1 MVEQYVE
8 KYEVTDLNSITN
20 AQNDMNDNVSRGWTI
35 KSMVVTPDLPWGT
48 KLYPFIV
55 VVYEREVKSSE
66 TKEQNIS

>member
-8 KYEVTDLNSITN
+8 KYVVSDLESITK
-20 AQNDMNDNVSRGWTI
+20 AQNDMNDNVSRGWCI
-35 KSMVVTPDLPWGT
+35 KSMVVTPDLN

-55 VVYEREVKSSE
+55 VVYEREVKSGE

>member
-8 KYEVTDLNSITN
+8 KYAVSDLDNLTK

-35 KSMVVTPDLPWGT
+35 KSMVVTPVLSRG
-48 KLYPFIV
+48 YPFIV
-55 VVYEREVKSSE
+55 VVYEREVKSGE